1 MTGHTHAAVVRCS
14 PIMLSSL
21 QRLSAF
27 RRKQGPHPRLRRETV
42 SARGI
47 GFAVFTTPPVS
58 DAIPLVCVN
67 GGLIFDHTLLWPA
80 LSPLA
85 RGRQLILYDQR
96 GRGES
101 TLPADPSAARIEH
114 DAEDLAALR
123 MAIGLSKWD
132 VLGHSWGAGVAM
144 LGAERD
150 AEGVRRLVLVD
161 TLGPSSVLR
170 DDMVSAAL
178 ARLLPGERAALAR
191 HTLAALSTPDI
202 GVHSSYA
209 RTLFPAWF
217 ADRALAD
224 LIPLPR
230 ATSTTGAAVAAQ
242 LWRDGYNW
250 MHLLSAL
257 HTPTIVIHG
266 EEDVVPVESARSL
279 VSVLPRAS
287 LTVIP
292 KAGHLP
298 FLEAPDRFFEVVEEF
313 LGPP

>member
-1 MTGHTHAAVVRCS
+1 
-14 PIMLSSL
+14 MLSSL

-27 RRKQGPHPRLRRETV
+27 RRKHGPHPRLRRETV

-47 GFAVFTTPPVS
+47 GFAVFTTPTVS
-58 DAIPLVCVN
+58 GTTPLVCVN

-101 TLPADPSAARIEH
+101 TVPADPLAARIEH

-123 MAIGLSKWD
+123 AAIGLRQWD

-150 AEGVRRLVLVD
+150 SRGVRRLVLVD
-161 TLGPSSVLR
+161 ALGPSSVLR
-170 DDMVSAAL
+170 DDMVLAAL
-178 ARLLPGERAALAR
+178 ARLLPAERAALAR
-191 HTLAALSTPDI
+191 HTLAALSSPDI
-202 GVHSSYA
+202 GVHSAYA

-217 ADRALAD
+217 ADRELAD

-230 ATSTTGAAVAAQ
+230 ATSITGAAVAAQ
-242 LWRDGYNW
+242 LWRDGYDW
-250 MHLLSAL
+250 TCLLGAL
-257 HTPTIVIHG
+257 HAPTIVIHG